1 MDGLALQDRFGA
13 DDICFGCG
21 PSNPRGLRIKSRVV
35 GDEVVADWTP
45 APDLEAFPGI
55 LNGGIVAT
63 LLDCHS
69 AWTAANHLMVAS
81 DAAEPPI
88 VVTADL
94 AVRYHQPTPSDR
106 PVHLTARITEA
117 THRRAVVEAV
127 LTADGIMTATA
138 TSTFIAVRPG
148 HPAHG
153 TR

>member
-1 MDGLALQDRFGA
+1 MDDLALQDRYGA

-45 APDLEAFPGI
+45 VPDVEAFPGI

-81 DAAEPPI
+81 AAVEPPI

-94 AVRYHQPTPSDR
+94 AVRYHHPTPSDR
-106 PVHLTARITEA
+106 PVHLSARIAEA
-117 THRRAVVEAV
+117 THRSAVVEAV
-127 LTADGIMTATA
+127 LTADGITTASA
-138 TSTFIAVRPG
+138 ISTFIAVKPD
-148 HPAHG
+148 HPAFG

>member
-1 MDGLALQDRFGA
+1 MDDLALQDRFGA

-21 PSNPRGLRIKSRVV
+21 PGNPRGLRIKSRVV
-35 GDEVVADWTP
+35 GDDVVADWTP
-45 APDLEAFPGI
+45 GPDLEAFPGM
-55 LNGGIVAT
+55 LNGGIVAA

-81 DAAEPPI
+81 AAAEPPI

-94 AVRYHQPTPSDR
+94 FVHYHRPTPSDR
-106 PVHLTARITEA
+106 PVHLTARIAEA

-127 LTADGIMTATA
+127 LSSDGIPTASA
-138 TSTFIAVRPG
+138 TSTFIAVRPD
-148 HPAHG
+148 HPAYG